1 MFVDDDDGQN
11 TKVKA
16 LIFHLREIQKTITL
30 LQIYIF
36 VCENICF
43 RYGNF

>member
-16 LIFHLREIQKTITL
+16 LILHLHEIQKPLPYCRYTFL
-30 LQIYIF
+30 F
-36 VCENICF
+36 V
-43 RYGNF
+43 